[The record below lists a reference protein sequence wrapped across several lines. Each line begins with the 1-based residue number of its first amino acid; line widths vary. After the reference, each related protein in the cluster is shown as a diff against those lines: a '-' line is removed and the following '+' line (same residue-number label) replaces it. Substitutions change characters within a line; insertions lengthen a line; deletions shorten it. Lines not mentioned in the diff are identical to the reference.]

1 MAENK
6 TYVILD
12 LEWNGTYSR
21 RIKGFINEIIEFGA
35 VKVDES
41 LNILDTYEALVR
53 PQVGKKISG
62 KIKTLTSITNEELEG
77 GLQFMQVTSRFR
89 KWMGGAV
96 LMTWGTSDI
105 LTLIENCR
113 YFCGDPHIPFLGKY
127 IDLQTYC
134 QKMLDYEPGKQMGLT
149 TAAELLGI
157 DGEGFGHHRALGD
170 SLLSL
175 RCLQRLYCP
184 ELLDSMTQ
192 QADEEFY
199 RRMTFKTMI
208 LCDLNSPLIQPGDM
222 VFHCAQCGRPA
233 QRVGDWQLK
242 NKSYRAIFTCRSC
255 HSSFYGRVQ
264 FKLKYEGL
272 LVKKSTVPIRP
283 ESAEREDRPEPQR
296 VPVMPLNLA
305 EPEDEEEME
314 P

>member
-1 MAENK
+1 MPEK

-62 KIKTLTSITNEELEG
+62 KICTLTSITNEELEG

-96 LMTWGTSDI
+96 LLTWGTSDI

-113 YFCGDPHIPFLGKY
+113 YFCGNQRIPFLDKY
-127 IDLQTYC
+127 IDLQSYC
-134 QKMLDYEPGKQMGLT
+134 QQMLGAEPGRQLGLT
-149 TAAELLGI
+149 TAGELLGI
-157 DGEGFGHHRALGD
+157 SGDDFDHHRALGD

-175 RCLQRLYCP
+175 RCLQRVYDPLRLSAM
-184 ELLDSMTQ
+184 EQT
-192 QADEEFY
+192 ADDEFY

-208 LCDLNSPLIQPGDM
+208 LCDLNSPLIRPGDM
-222 VFHCAQCGRPA
+222 VFHCADCGRPA

-272 LVKKSTVPIRP
+272 MVKKSIIPIRP
-283 ESAEREDRPEPQR
+283 ESAAPQQQ
-296 VPVMPLNLA
+296 PSQPQ
-305 EPEDEEEME
+305 EQE
-314 P
+314 